1 MIRRHELENDM
12 ARLRKLFFGIVD
24 AIKYIHSKNIIHRDL
39 KPQNIFLTENDTIRL
54 GDFGLATTRVS
65 LSKVPCGSQYYIAP
79 EIGKKGVTARA
90 DMYSLGIILF
100 EMCYPIKPSR
110 RDEILR
116 KIREPAAPIEEYI
129 PMPSIFYYVCI

>member
-1 MIRRHELENDM
+1 MIGGYELKDNIL
-12 ARLRKLFFGIVD
+12 RLRKLFFGIVD

-39 KPQNIFLTENDTIRL
+39 KPKNIFLTGNDTIRL

-65 LSKVPCGSQYYIAP
+65 LSKIKCGTQYYMAP

-100 EMCYPIKPSR
+100 EMCYPMAHFR
-110 RDEILR
+110 RDEILN
-116 KIREPAAPIEEYI
+116 KIREPAAPIEDFI
-129 PMPSIFYYVCI
+129 PMPTALYNVCI